1 VADICKVCG
10 LPQDLCV
17 CEAIAKETQKITVKT
32 VMRRYGKKI
41 TVIEGIEGR
50 HIDIKQLA
58 KKLKSY
64 LACGG
69 TLKND
74 AIELQGSQAQK
85 AKDALVKFGFAPESV
100 VVTN

>member
-1 VADICKVCG
+1 MADICKVCG

-32 VMRRYGKKI
+32 VTRRYGKKT
-41 TVIEGIEGR
+41 TVIEGIDPK

-58 KKLKSY
+58 KKLKSH

-69 TLKND
+69 TLKKN
-74 AIELQGSQAQK
+74 AIELQGNQAHK
-85 AKDALVKFGFAPESV
+85 AKEALIKFGFTPDSV
-100 VVTN
+100 VVT